1 MATLDASA
9 GNITDYL
16 SVTTEGNNT
25 VIKVDM
31 DGSGSAQS
39 MTTIATLNNVHTD
52 LATLLANHQLI
63 VG

>member
-1 MATLDASA
+1 
-9 GNITDYL
+9 
-16 SVTTEGNNT
+16 
-25 VIKVDM
+25 VDM